1 MAGLIQ
7 DNAAQQEMDGPD
19 PDTDPAYQAAIELAM
34 KALYG
39 EKAAKQV
46 AQSLRKAP
54 DVVEGMAN
62 TTYDI
67 VTILD
72 ERTQGQV
79 PDELLVLLASSVLEE
94 VADIA
99 DAAGL
104 DVTPANIALAMK
116 QMILRYLGEQGV
128 DTTQLAAAMDKVNP
142 DDFNRLAAEE

>member
-7 DNAAQQEMDGPD
+7 DNAAQQDMDGPD